1 MAQSYQTAAWLDAPG
16 PNTKL
21 YLKHDVPIPTLGPGQ
36 VLVKLECSGVC
47 HSDVHAIL
55 GETKRM
61 AVHVGGHE
69 GVGQV
74 LKLGQDVP
82 QSYLNARVGV
92 KWLYSACLACEICS
106 LEYTRCPHQ
115 SNSGRDVPGTF
126 QQYIA
131 VPANFVTKIPAQLE
145 SEKAAPLMCAG
156 ITVFAAIK
164 KARLSKGEWV
174 VIIGAGGGLGHLG
187 VQIAVKMGYRVI
199 AVDEGDEKGRMC
211 RGYGAEMFLDY
222 KIDNVEKTVKD
233 LTRGYG
239 AHAIICTTGSEAAYT
254 QAFQLVR
261 ILGTIVCVGLSMSHL
276 SISPFTVAIRGL
288 KVIGSSVGTEEE
300 MEELLGMAVKGDV
313 VSNIE
318 VFELAEL
325 DDVVQ
330 KLVKAQIVGRAVM
343 KIPV

>member
-1 MAQSYQTAAWLDAPG
+1 MAQSYQTAAWLDTPG
-16 PNTKL
+16 PNAKL
-21 YLKHDVPIPTLGPGQ
+21 YVKHDVPIPTPGPGE

-61 AVHVGGHE
+61 AVHIGGHE
-69 GVGQV
+69 GVGRV
-74 LKLGQDVP
+74 LKLGRDVP
-82 QSYLNARVGV
+82 RSYLNARVGV

-106 LEYTRCPHQ
+106 LEYTRCPRQ

-126 QQYIA
+126 QQQIA
-131 VPANFVTKIPAQLE
+131 VPARFVTKIPAQLE
-145 SEKAAPLMCAG
+145 SENAAPLMCAG
-156 ITVFAAIK
+156 LTVYAAIK
-164 KARLSKGEWV
+164 KARLSRGEWLV
-174 VIIGAGGGLGHLG
+174 FIGAGGGLGHLG

-199 AVDEGDEKGRMC
+199 AVDAGEEKGRLC
-211 RGYGAEMFLDY
+211 RAYGADSFLDY
-222 KIDNVEKTVKD
+222 KIDNVEEMVKA
-233 LTRGYG
+233 LTQGYG
-239 AHAIICTTGSEAAYT
+239 AHAIICTAGSDAAYT

-261 ILGTIVCVGLSMSHL
+261 VLGTVVCVGLGMSHL

-288 KVIGSSVGTEEE
+288 NVIGASVGTEED
-300 MEELLGMAVKGDV
+300 MEELLDMAVKGDV
-313 VSNIE
+313 VSKVE

-330 KLVKAQIVGRAVM
+330 KLAEAQIVARAVM